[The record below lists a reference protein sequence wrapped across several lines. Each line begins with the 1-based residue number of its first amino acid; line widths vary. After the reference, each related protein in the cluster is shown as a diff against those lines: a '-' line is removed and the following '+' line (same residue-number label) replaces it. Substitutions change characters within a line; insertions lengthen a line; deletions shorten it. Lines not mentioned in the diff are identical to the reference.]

1 MQSNLSNIAMQ
12 YHAASPKKNNSFGRK
27 GTFMNKQQYMP
38 LFLGSVSFRQL
49 LCHQM
54 AKNK

>member
-12 YHAASPKKNNSFGRK
+12 YHAASPKKNNSFGTK
-27 GTFMNKQQYMP
+27 GTFSKKPPFTP

-49 LCHQM
+49 LCHQVT
-54 AKNK
+54 KNK